1 MQHYVIS
8 PGFLAYAG
16 VILVGCAFVAFWVA
30 PRYGKKSMLVYLTI
44 CSLIGGLSVVATQG
58 LGAAIV
64 AQIGGEE
71 QYKHW
76 FLYVL
81 FVFVVC
87 TLLTEIVY
95 LNVSHPEPVNIF
107 TNHNYFSQKALNIFN
122 AALVTPTY
130 YVYFTSA
137 TLITSCVLFRGLHG
151 ATVSQII
158 TIILGF
164 LQICSGVVLLQ
175 LSKSSKDVPDAAVFS
190 GDLDQMRTVAEV
202 EEPESEPHADTVRG
216 VAGLVRALSTTK
228 HKREI
233 EEVKRLREDSLAP
246 IAENEQVEWDGLR
259 RRKTVISSH
268 HSGSVRRQRT
278 SHYPLGMS
286 YFPPGYDQT
295 SRRAEGD
302 DEEHEHNPEDDVGFF
317 PRFKGRAQTALS
329 SLTPRSFSG
338 SRSPDPHAPRHA
350 STFPTAE
357 MRHANPASSLVSP
370 KQPLA
375 HTNLDPS
382 PERPGY
388 PSTPSGHGRPHTFGL
403 PAGLRLDT
411 ADSLNIPPSQ
421 DISYRS
427 PSSQITWAPSPS
439 QLPPLSPY
447 GPPAAGRYDKA
458 RTGSP
463 LPPAHINSPLPLNSP
478 TPAAAAASRKF
489 SFQTVFGGGHRQ
501 ERRSRDHSFER
512 SQAHSRAT
520 PRPQSH
526 DQKSP
531 ERSRSRSR
539 GRIVSGLGNIKRRSR
554 PKTITE
560 EERLG
565 LVYVGSDAAQQDYD
579 DDDDVS
585 PAVDEDRGRREFS
598 AGGESVVVRGA
609 GRGYGTNS
617 DDEAD
622 EDEFG
627 LARRMGGGG
636 GYARIDTTTGG
647 RPRSIGTQQGPAGG
661 SATGGGG
668 QRSSRGRYGR
678 DEDDEDDLGG
688 RAFV

>member
-1 MQHYVIS
+1 
-8 PGFLAYAG
+8 
-16 VILVGCAFVAFWVA
+16 
-30 PRYGKKSMLVYLTI
+30 
-44 CSLIGGLSVVATQG
+44 
-58 LGAAIV
+58 
-64 AQIGGEE
+64 
-71 QYKHW
+71 
-76 FLYVL
+76 
-81 FVFVVC
+81 
-87 TLLTEIVY
+87 
-95 LNVSHPEPVNIF
+95 
-107 TNHNYFSQKALNIFN
+107 
-122 AALVTPTY
+122 LVTPTY

-190 GDLDQMRTVAEV
+190 GDLDQIRTVAEV

-216 VAGLVRALSTTK
+216 VAGLVRALSTSK

-246 IAENEQVEWDGLR
+246 IAENEHVEWDGLR

-278 SHYPLGMS
+278 VHYPLGMS
-286 YFPPGYDQT
+286 YFPSGYDQT
-295 SRRAEGD
+295 PRRPEGD

-350 STFPTAE
+350 SSFPTAE

-370 KQPLA
+370 KQA
-375 HTNLDPS
+375 SARINLDPS

-388 PSTPSGHGRPHTFGL
+388 PSTPSGQGRPHIFGL
-403 PAGLRLDT
+403 PPGLRPDT
-411 ADSLNIPPSQ
+411 TDTLNIPQSQ

-447 GPPAAGRYDKA
+447 GPPAAGRYDNA

-463 LPPAHINSPLPLNSP
+463 LPPAYINNPLTLNAP

-489 SFQTVFGGGHRQ
+489 SFQTVFGGGNRQ
-501 ERRSRDHSFER
+501 ERRSRDHSFDR
-512 SQAHSRAT
+512 SRVHSRGDS
-520 PRPQSH
+520 RPQSH
-526 DQKSP
+526 DQRSP

-539 GRIVSGLGNIKRRSR
+539 GRIASGLGNIKRRSR

-565 LVYVGSDAAQQDYD
+565 LVHVGSDAAQQDYD
-579 DDDDVS
+579 DDGNVS

-609 GRGYGTNS
+609 ASGGYGTNSS

-627 LARRMGGGG
+627 LARRTGGGGAG
-636 GYARIDTTTGG
+636 GYARIDPATGG
-647 RPRSIGTQQGPAGG
+647 RPRSIGAQQGPAGG
-661 SATGGGG
+661 RATGAGG
-668 QRSSRGRYGR
+668 QRGSRGRYGR